1 MNLLLDNYLRLVI
14 GHRGNAAHAPENTLE
29 SFTQAI
35 ALGADAIEF
44 DVQLSGDGFPVVH
57 HDPALGR
64 TSDGSGLVASKS
76 LTQLSAFDA
85 GAHFTRD
92 GGETYPYAGKG
103 HRIPRF
109 EEVLTGFTSTP
120 LLIEIKTAAA
130 APAVRKAIESAG
142 AEDRCLV
149 DSYSSEAMAVFEGS
163 RIPVGATRAD
173 VIRLMREVLSGRRVT
188 PPKFSALCIP
198 LSYYG
203 LPIPARRFA
212 RLAPTQNFVVHVWTI
227 DNPALAV
234 NLWEAGVSGIVTND
248 PAAMIAARNAVSAK
262 PVSRNEGGIT
272 GGRA

>member
-1 MNLLLDNYLRLVI
+1 MNPLLDAYLRLVI
-14 GHRGNAAHAPENTLE
+14 AHRGNAAHAPENTLE
-29 SFTQAI
+29 SFVQAI

-44 DVQLSGDGFPVVH
+44 DLQLSADGFPVVH
-57 HDPALGR
+57 HDAQLSR
-64 TSDGSGLVASKS
+64 TSDGRGPIAAKTLA
-76 LTQLSAFDA
+76 QLAAFDA
-85 GAHFTRD
+85 GARFTADEGR
-92 GGETYPYAGKG
+92 TYPYRGKG
-103 HRIPRF
+103 IRIPRF

-248 PAAMIAARNAVSAK
+248 PAAMIAARKTVSAK
-262 PVSRNEGGIT
+262 PASRNEGGFT
-272 GGRA
+272 EGRA